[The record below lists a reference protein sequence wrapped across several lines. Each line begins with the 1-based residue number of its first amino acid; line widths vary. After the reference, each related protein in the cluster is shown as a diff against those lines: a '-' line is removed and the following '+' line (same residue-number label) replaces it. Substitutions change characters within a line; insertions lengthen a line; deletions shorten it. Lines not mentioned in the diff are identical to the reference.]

1 MVWIHAITEV
11 DSVVMNP
18 MAPDKFLRLARQL
31 ELEPGSRVL
40 DVGAG
45 RCGAALLLVREFGCS
60 VTAVEPFG
68 DFLDEGRRRV
78 EAAGLTHRFEFVQKT
93 GADFHIEPESYDAAI
108 CLGAT
113 WAWDGLGGTLDALKA
128 GVREEGHVLAG
139 EPYKHRSEDETEHE
153 LHPWTLPEVI
163 ERFEERG
170 LAVMWMVRSSVHE
183 WDEYTSVHA
192 RDLLDWLAANP
203 GHPDSEE
210 VRGWRRD
217 QVRRLGG
224 PYIGWAIIAGRKTAN
239 A

>member
-11 DSVVMNP
+11 DSLVMNP
-18 MAPDKFLRLARQL
+18 MSPERFLGLARRL
-31 ELEPGSRVL
+31 DLEPSSRVL

-45 RCGAALLLVREFGCS
+45 RCGPAFLLAREFGCS
-60 VTAVEPFG
+60 VTAVEPYG
-68 DFLDEGRRRV
+68 EFLDDGRGRV
-78 EAAGLTHRFEFVQKT
+78 EAAGLTDRFEFVQQA
-93 GADFHIEPESYDAAI
+93 GEDFQIEPGSYDAAL

-113 WAWDGLGGTLDALKA
+113 WAWGGLPGTLDALKA
-128 GVREEGHVLAG
+128 GVREGGHVLVG
-139 EPYKHRSEDETEHE
+139 EPYKHSHEDETEHE

-203 GHPDSEE
+203 DHPEAEE

-224 PYIGWAIIAGRKTAN
+224 PYIGWAIIASRKTTN
-239 A
+239 T